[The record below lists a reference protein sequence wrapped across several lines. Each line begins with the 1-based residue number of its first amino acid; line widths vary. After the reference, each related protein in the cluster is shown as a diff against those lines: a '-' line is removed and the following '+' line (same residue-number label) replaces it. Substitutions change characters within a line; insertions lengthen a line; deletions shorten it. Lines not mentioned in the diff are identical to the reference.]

1 MSEGTTG
8 GPGLYVLAYARA
20 DLLDLA
26 SECSDAASAFS
37 VSARASSRSR
47 LRHGQ
52 SKFAT
57 RYGMT
62 NGHVPFT
69 ETLERWGFQTG
80 RSLHRHQ

>member
-47 LRHGQ
+47 LGHGQ
-52 SKFAT
+52 
-57 RYGMT
+57 
-62 NGHVPFT
+62 
-69 ETLERWGFQTG
+69 
-80 RSLHRHQ
+80 